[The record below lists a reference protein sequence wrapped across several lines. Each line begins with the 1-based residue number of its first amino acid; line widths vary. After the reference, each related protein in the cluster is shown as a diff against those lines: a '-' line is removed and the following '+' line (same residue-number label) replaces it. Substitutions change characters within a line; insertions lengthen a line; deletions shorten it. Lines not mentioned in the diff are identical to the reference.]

1 MSDPIKSRV
10 INIPANQII
19 APAAD
24 IAYRVI
30 AASGPP
36 AVDDLTTFLR
46 KRIAE
51 DKAIAAECTGPDW
64 QADPGD
70 GDNAEHIA
78 RHDPARV
85 LREAEGKLAV
95 LDELDLAV
103 HGQPRPYVD
112 VLLFVIRQMGLA
124 YTDHPDYKENWRP

>member
-1 MSDPIKSRV
+1 MDHTELT
-10 INIPANQII
+10 A
-19 APAAD
+19 
-24 IAYRVI
+24 RVI

-51 DKAIAAECTGPDW
+51 DKDVADKCTGPDW
-64 QADPGD
+64 QTDPSD

-78 RHDPARV
+78 RHDPART
-85 LREAEGKLAV
+85 LREADAKLAV

-103 HGQPRPYVD
+103 HGQPRPYVNA
-112 VLLFVIRQMGLA
+112 LLFVVQQMGTVYA
-124 YTDHPDYKENWRP
+124 THPGYKENWRP

>member
-1 MSDPIKSRV
+1 MDDSELTARV
-10 INIPANQII
+10 
-19 APAAD
+19 
-24 IAYRVI
+24 V

-36 AVDDLTTFLR
+36 TVDDLTTFLR

-51 DKAIAAECTGPDW
+51 DKAIASECTGPEW
-64 QADPGD
+64 RTDPGD

-85 LREAEGKLAV
+85 LLEADAKLAV

-103 HGQPRPYVD
+103 HGQPRPFVHA
-112 VLLFVIRQMGLA
+112 LLFVIQQMGTVYA
-124 YTDHPDYKENWRP
+124 THPDYKENWRP

>member
-1 MSDPIKSRV
+1 MHEAELTNRI
-10 INIPANQII
+10 
-19 APAAD
+19 
-24 IAYRVI
+24 I

-51 DKAIAAECTGPDW
+51 DKDVAAECTGPEW
-64 QADPGD
+64 RTDPSD

-85 LREAEGKLAV
+85 LRESDAKIAV

-103 HGQPRPYVD
+103 HGQPRPFVD
-112 VLLFVIRQMGLA
+112 ALLFVAQQMGLA
-124 YTDHPDYKENWRP
+124 YSDHPDYKESWRP

>member
-1 MSDPIKSRV
+1 MNDPIQSRV
-10 INIPANQII
+10 INIPANEII

-24 IAYRVI
+24 ITYRVI
-30 AASGPP
+30 AAQGPP

-51 DKAIAAECTGPDW
+51 DKAIANECTGPEW
-64 QADPGD
+64 QTDPGD

-78 RHDPARV
+78 RHDPACT
-85 LREAEGKLAV
+85 LREADVKLAV

-112 VLLFVIRQMGLA
+112 ALLFVVQQMGTVYA
-124 YTDHPDYKENWRP
+124 AHPDYKENWRP